1 MKCRICGRFLEL
13 PRDLPNLKCGDK
25 QCMDCWR
32 KEDHDYF

>member
-1 MKCRICGRFLEL
+1 MKCKTCNKFLDMD
-13 PRDLPNLKCGDK
+13 RDLPNIKQGNL